1 MGRTLTW
8 ECIWYRPKPEGF
20 TERTY
25 GKVYGLYF
33 HYKDIITT
41 LWTTWKMKAR
51 RRTPEVL
58 TLNTTGFILSIY
70 FQTWL
75 LCTCDF
81 PRLQWFQSSR
91 TCFSLLSHYSTSMSP
106 CSCCLHS
113 FSYWMTTEKFLKKNF
128 HKVTNNYL
136 TIEEHLVSA
145 FAIINHLPTHTKIMS
160 VSFPPFQ
167 IILLG

>member
-41 LWTTWKMKAR
+41 LWTTWKMKER
-51 RRTPEVL
+51 RRSPKVL
-58 TLNTTGFILSIY
+58 TLNTTGFILCIY
-70 FQTWL
+70 FQAWL

-81 PRLQWFQSSR
+81 PWLPWFQSSQ
-91 TCFSLLSHYSTSMSP
+91 TCFSLTSHYSTSMSP
-106 CSCCLHS
+106 CSYCLHS
-113 FSYWMTTEKFLKKNF
+113 FSYLMTKAPEKEFPQSNELSHYWRTLGVCFCIYKSF
-128 HKVTNNYL
+128 TN
-136 TIEEHLVSA
+136 
-145 FAIINHLPTHTKIMS
+145 THTKSWVYI
-160 VSFPPFQ
+160 FLF
-167 IILLG
+167 